1 MNSDDEG
8 TTLVAAEEAY
18 LRCLATA
25 AYINIIHKPIFLSVV
40 GAIAKA
46 KDAPVLSSVILEL
59 ISPSQR
65 RLFYF

>member
-1 MNSDDEG
+1 MAIKLLPKRSHIKRLGVVTVLGG
-8 TTLVAAEEAY
+8 TGT
-18 LRCLATA
+18 
-25 AYINIIHKPIFLSVV
+25 PIFLSVV

-46 KDAPVLSSVILEL
+46 TDAPVLSSVILVL